1 MSQVLVIAR
10 AAELRDQL
18 TRAAEDAGVS
28 VESVEDF
35 EPALAKIATDPPVLV
50 FSENPPDDDAM
61 AKLRG
66 ALDKHAPVTPLVLY
80 LPERDSALAIKRM
93 SEGAFDCLC
102 PPLKAGDFLAA
113 GRRSAARLG
122 RTLVSARTLNP
133 PAWWRRTSFLM
144 AAGTLVFLA
153 FLALGLFGLWAPP
166 FQLYK
171 LASDHPVA
179 VAADGGDVWVGD
191 WAQQNLSRLQVR
203 GDYVSIVDVF
213 RFADFQPAAV
223 AVAPYYVFTASVDG
237 RLRRHRR
244 DAGLPVTASV
254 PGPASAPSGL
264 AWDGQDLWMCDS
276 ETGKIFQLDARL
288 TVKDSFKS
296 PAEKP
301 VGLAW
306 ADGRLWVAD
315 GADNAVWSLVRKG
328 ALWERKGPYVLEIF
342 THNKGLAMSGFTVSD
357 GKVWFVSE
365 KDGVLAVHR
374 LPEEK

>member
-10 AAELRDQL
+10 APELRDQL
-18 TRAAEDAGVS
+18 LRVALDAGVS
-28 VESVEDF
+28 AEAVEDF
-35 EPALAKIATDPPVLV
+35 EPAMAKIATDPPVLV
-50 FSENPPDDDAM
+50 FSENPPDDELM
-61 AKLRG
+61 AKLRDI
-66 ALDKHAPVTPLVLY
+66 LDKHAPVTPVILY
-80 LPERDSALAIKRM
+80 IPERDSALAIKRM

-102 PPLKAGDFLAA
+102 PPMTSGDFLAA
-113 GRRSAARLG
+113 GKRSAARLG
-122 RTLVSARTLNP
+122 RKLISIKSLKP
-133 PAWWRRTSFLM
+133 PVWWRRTSFLM
-144 AAGTLVFLA
+144 AAGSLVFM
-153 FLALGLFGLWAPP
+153 ALLGFGLFGLWAPP

-179 VAADGGDVWVGD
+179 VAGADGDVWVGD

-203 GDYVSIVDVF
+203 GDYVSIIDVF
-213 RFADFQPAAV
+213 RFEDFQPAAV
-223 AVAPYYVFTASVDG
+223 AVAPYYVFTAAVDG

-244 DAGLPVTASV
+244 EAGLPVTASM
-254 PGPASAPSGL
+254 PGPTTAPSGL

-276 ETGKIFQLDARL
+276 ETGKIYQLDTRL

-306 ADGRLWVAD
+306 VKDQLWVAD
-315 GADNAVWSLVRKG
+315 GADNALWALIRKG
-328 ALWERKGPYVLEIF
+328 ALWERKGPYVLDIF
-342 THNKGLAMSGFTVSD
+342 SHNKSLSMSGFTISK

-365 KDGVLAVHR
+365 KDGVLVTHR